1 MKHPEV
7 YIMANKKNGTIYTGV
22 TSNLLE
28 RVYEHR
34 SKTISGFTQKY
45 NCTLLVYYETYNTM
59 ESAITREKEIK
70 ASSRRKKLKLI
81 ERMNPGWK
89 GLYDDII

>member
-1 MKHPEV
+1 MKHPAI
-7 YIMANKKNGTIYTGV
+7 YILASKRNGTIYTGV

-34 SKTISGFTQKY
+34 SKTISGFMQKY

-81 ERMNPGWK
+81 ERMNPRWED
-89 GLYDDII
+89 LYDDII

>member
-45 NCTLLVYYETYNTM
+45 NCTLLVYYETYNTI
-59 ESAITREKEIK
+59 ESAITREKQ
-70 ASSRRKKLKLI
+70 S
-81 ERMNPGWK
+81 
-89 GLYDDII
+89 